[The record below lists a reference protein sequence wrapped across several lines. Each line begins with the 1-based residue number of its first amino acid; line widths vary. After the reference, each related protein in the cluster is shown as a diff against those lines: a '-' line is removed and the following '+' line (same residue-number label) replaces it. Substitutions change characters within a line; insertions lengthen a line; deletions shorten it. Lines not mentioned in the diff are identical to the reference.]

1 MAWTISQTYSQVNDY
16 SAKDA
21 LASGQA
27 EKIILGSDI
36 DDELSGIAT
45 ALNLKLDSGSVSSQA
60 EAEGGTDTESV
71 MTPQGVQYW
80 GDANAGIIGDLRA
93 LADPAA
99 NTLFGWDDTANAAKS
114 FVNATNGGI
123 SISTGTFSVD
133 LNDLVTETSI
143 AAGDF
148 LAMVDITDSGSGK
161 ITFANLESTLNHDS
175 LAGYVADEHVAHAGV
190 TITAGA
196 GMTGGGDI
204 SATRT
209 LDVVAG
215 STSASNPIV
224 VNAND
229 IDFDLSSITELTIE
243 NMSQSA
249 DGVLISDA
257 GTLKV
262 MPYDSAGFKVQTA
275 QTTQTLALTDAN
287 TVMEFDGTATV
298 TIPIDAT
305 HTWEAGSAA
314 IICTDHA
321 TQVVTITAAA
331 TVTLNSVN
339 HPGGAAA
346 ASDAVR
352 AGGTAV
358 LLYLGGDEWYLSGDI
373 QD

>member
-275 QTTQTLALTDAN
+275 QTTQELALTDAN
-287 TVMEFDGTATV
+287 TVMEFNGTAAL
-298 TIPIDAT
+298 TIPVDAT
-305 HTWEAGSAA
+305 HTWEAGSGC
-314 IICTDHA
+314 ILMVDHA
-321 TQVVTITAAA
+321 SQVVTVTAAA

-346 ASDAVR
+346 ESDGVR
-352 AGGTAV
+352 SGGTAV
-358 LLYLGGDEWYLSGDI
+358 LIYLGSDEWYLSGDI